1 MNLLFPQVAHTP
13 SGKDLVHPEEPELW
27 TTALKDLI
35 KDLIKEKLANRS
47 SASSTK
53 SSTKTM
59 TDNASTHSAVSTA
72 TTLKGIA
79 DGNKKKWYS
88 LSSKSKV
95 LTSEPKCIKD
105 SDREAAHKAV
115 HNEAVASFF
124 SMR

>member
-35 KDLIKEKLANRS
+35 KEKLNNRS
-47 SASSTK
+47 SASSIK

-59 TDNASTHSAVSTA
+59 TDNASIHSVVSTA
-72 TTLKGIA
+72 TTLKGTA

-88 LSSKSKV
+88 LSSKSKALV
-95 LTSEPKCIKD
+95 SEPKCIKD
-105 SDREAAHKAV
+105 SDREAARKAV
-115 HNEAVASFF
+115 HNEAVASYF

>member
-1 MNLLFPQVAHTP
+1 MNLLFPQIAHTP
-13 SGKDLVHPEEPELW
+13 SGKDLVLPEEPELW

-35 KDLIKEKLANRS
+35 KEKLDNRS

-72 TTLKGIA
+72 TTLKGTA
-79 DGNKKKWYS
+79 AGNKKKWYS
-88 LSSKSKV
+88 LSSKSKAS
-95 LTSEPKCIKD
+95 TSEPKCIKD
-105 SDREAAHKAV
+105 SDREAARKAV
-115 HNEAVASFF
+115 HNEAVASYF